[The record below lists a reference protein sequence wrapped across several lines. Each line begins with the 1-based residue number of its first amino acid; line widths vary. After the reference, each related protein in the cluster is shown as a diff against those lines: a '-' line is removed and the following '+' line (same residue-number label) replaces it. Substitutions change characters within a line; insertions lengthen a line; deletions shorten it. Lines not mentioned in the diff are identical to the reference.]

1 MKTATMTFHAAHNY
15 GSALQA
21 YALQRTIQD
30 LGHENQII
38 DFRTPRQMDMYR
50 VFTKRK
56 GIKYLI
62 KNLTRGLHYFALQER
77 HRRFESFIDSKLV
90 LTNERYTSIRE
101 LELANFDFD
110 CYVAGSDQ
118 IWNPIPVD
126 FDWAYY
132 LPFVKSGKRI
142 AYAPSLGPLSSVG
155 DETFQ
160 KQIAEYVSLFDHVT
174 VRDNDAAEKMSKL
187 TASTPQVVVDPTL
200 LLDKATWEL
209 LVTPKRIHEGRYI
222 FFYTLFADSEMIDMV
237 KGLSQKFGLPVV
249 VSNFSNQHD
258 VLNPFEKHYD
268 SGPLEFLNLI
278 YHADMVITSSFHGT
292 AFSVIF
298 QKKLYSIRG
307 NRDARIST
315 LLNAVGMSECV
326 VSNVEDIRKKD
337 IGTPDYRVVEQKL
350 HQLAES
356 SKSILKDMLMED

>member
-1 MKTATMTFHAAHNY
+1 MKTATVTFHAAHNY
-15 GSALQA
+15 GSVLQA
-21 YALQRTIQD
+21 YALQQTILG
-30 LGHENQII
+30 LGHENRII
-38 DFRTPRQMDMYR
+38 DFRTACQVDLYN

-56 GIKYLI
+56 GARYFV
-62 KNLTRGLHYFALQER
+62 KNLCRGMHYSALKKK
-77 HRRFESFIDSKLV
+77 HHRFEAFIGSKLL
-90 LTNERYTSIRE
+90 LTEERYTSFQE
-101 LELANFDFD
+101 LEQADLDYD

-118 IWNPIPVD
+118 IWNPIPAD
-126 FDWAYY
+126 FDWVYY
-132 LPFVKSGKRI
+132 LPFIKSGKRI
-142 AYAPSLGPLSSVG
+142 AYAPSLGPFSSVG
-155 DETFQ
+155 DEKVQ
-160 KQIAEYVSLFDHVT
+160 KQIAEYVSMFDHVT
-174 VRDNDAAEKMSKL
+174 VRDNDAAEKMYKL

-200 LLDKATWEL
+200 LLDKVTWES

-237 KGLSQKFGLPVV
+237 KALSKKFGLPVV

-356 SKSILKDMLMED
+356 SKSILKDMLAED